1 MQRVPFLFGAR
12 TRRVLIDVVAQKRCC
27 GGGMTLRGVSYII
40 YDDNKPLSSCERRGI
55 NLFFSYKPVS
65 YKKT

>member
-1 MQRVPFLFGAR
+1 MSKVYLHYATGAFSLWSKDAG
-12 TRRVLIDVVAQKRCC
+12 VLIDVVAQKRCC

-55 NLFFSYKPVS
+55 NG
-65 YKKT
+65 